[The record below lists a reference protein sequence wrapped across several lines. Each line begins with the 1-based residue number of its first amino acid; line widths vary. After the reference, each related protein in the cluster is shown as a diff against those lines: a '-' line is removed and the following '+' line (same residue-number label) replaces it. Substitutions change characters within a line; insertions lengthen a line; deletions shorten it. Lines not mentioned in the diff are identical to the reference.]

1 MSQYGKEPSG
11 MDKISM
17 LLYKA
22 ESLISKEESLT
33 EEPSRVEPV
42 RSKDWWEEGFSTE
55 DSLLFMEH
63 LVIDKQFN
71 ANQMLDVLNKPWHY
85 DAMYRTWDKEGRKCH
100 I

>member
-1 MSQYGKEPSG
+1 MSQYDKEPNG
-11 MDKISM
+11 MWKINM
-17 LLYKA
+17 LLEKA
-22 ESLISKEESLT
+22 VSLIPKEESLT
-33 EEPSRVEPV
+33 EEASRVEPV

-71 ANQMLDVLNKPWHY
+71 AKQMLEVLNKPWRY
-85 DAMYRTWDKEGRKCH
+85 DAMYKSWDREGRKCH